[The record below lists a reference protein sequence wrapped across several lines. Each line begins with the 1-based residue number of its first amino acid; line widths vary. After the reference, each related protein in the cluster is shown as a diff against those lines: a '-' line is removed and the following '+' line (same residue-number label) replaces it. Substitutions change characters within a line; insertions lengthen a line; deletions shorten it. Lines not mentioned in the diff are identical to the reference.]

1 MVVAFLT
8 GDARVKKHPK
18 IMGLFNGDPNCRFE
32 SLRLKWFTLLS
43 AAARLWLASTIIS
56 LESSVQ
62 NLKI

>member
-8 GDARVKKHPK
+8 GDALN
-18 IMGLFNGDPNCRFE
+18 IMGLFDGDPNCRFA
-32 SLRLKWFTLLS
+32 SLRLKWCTLLS
-43 AAARLWLASTIIS
+43 AVARPWLASTIIS